1 MDNLGWTQGD
11 VGTLK
16 EVAERYEF
24 RLHRPVVNF
33 QIRKDGSSALL
44 YEFKPAMGM
53 QVQYTQ
59 ADLDF
64 VKGDPTKLHLAFY
77 DPIQKRWKIYGPNQA
92 YVDRQ
97 QRTIF
102 VDGIAAWGDAFIVMG
117 DCMAGADAARCGAY
131 PVRSPTPTPRR

>member
-44 YEFKPAMGM
+44 YEFKPAMGL

-64 VKGDPTKLHLAFY
+64 VKEDPTKLRLAFY
-77 DPIQKRWKIYGPNQA
+77 DPIQQRWKIYGPNQA

-102 VDGIAAWGDAFIVMG
+102 VDGIAVWGDAFIVMG

-131 PVRSPTPTPRR
+131 PLKVPTPTPKP